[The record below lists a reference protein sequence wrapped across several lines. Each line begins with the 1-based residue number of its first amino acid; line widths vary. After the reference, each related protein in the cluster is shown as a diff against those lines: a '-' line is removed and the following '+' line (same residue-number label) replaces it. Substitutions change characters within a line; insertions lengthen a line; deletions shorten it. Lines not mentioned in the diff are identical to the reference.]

1 MSQPSHAKARTVN
14 IPTGGSIKMKTSS
27 IYSAIRTLSIA
38 LSAALIAATFSHAQ
52 VAGGQQATPM
62 SSGTDS
68 LQTRLHMLTDVQ
80 TQGVDHKEVDA
91 YKAFYRE
98 SEDINKKIQLGQAFL
113 QKYPKSSLAEAV
125 DAGLVTAYYA
135 TQDWKDF
142 YASADSALALKPDDV
157 DVLTN
162 VGWVIPHVF
171 HADDPDA
178 DSKLDKAET
187 YEKHALQVLPT
198 LPKPSGLTD
207 AQFATLKT
215 QKSSQAHSGLGLV
228 YFRREDYDNSAK
240 ELQQVVQDNPNP
252 DQTDL
257 FVLGMDLENLKHYA
271 EAADAFTRC
280 SKLGGNLQ
288 DRCSQGA
295 DESKK
300 LAQIK

>member
-1 MSQPSHAKARTVN
+1 
-14 IPTGGSIKMKTSS
+14 MKTSS
-27 IYSAIRTLSIA
+27 IYSAIRILSVALAATLVV
-38 LSAALIAATFSHAQ
+38 ATFSHAQ
-52 VAGGQQATPM
+52 VAGRQQATPI

-80 TQGVDHKEVDA
+80 TQGVDRKEVDA
-91 YKAFYRE
+91 YKAFYKE
-98 SEDINKKIQLGQAFL
+98 NKDINKKIQLGQAFL

-125 DAGLVTAYYA
+125 DAGIVAAYY
-135 TQDWKDF
+135 TKQDWKDF

-157 DVLTN
+157 DILTN

-171 HADDPDA
+171 RADDPDA
-178 DSKLDKAET
+178 DSQLDKAET
-187 YEKHALQVLPT
+187 YEKRALQVLTT
-198 LPKPSGLTD
+198 LPKPSGMTD
-207 AQFATLKT
+207 AQFAALKT
-215 QKSSQAHSGLGLV
+215 QKSVQAHSALGLV

-240 ELQQVVQDNPNP
+240 EFQQVVQDNPNP

-257 FVLGMDLENLKHYA
+257 YVLGIDLENLKHYA

-288 DRCSQGA
+288 DRCNQGA

-300 LAQIK
+300 LAQMK